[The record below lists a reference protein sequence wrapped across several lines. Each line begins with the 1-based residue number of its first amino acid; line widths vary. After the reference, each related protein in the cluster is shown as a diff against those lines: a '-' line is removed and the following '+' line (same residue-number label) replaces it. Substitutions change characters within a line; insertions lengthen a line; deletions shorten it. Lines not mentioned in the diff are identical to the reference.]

1 MRSTSEY
8 IYSTLFEEGVN
19 SDVTIVAL
27 GMRVCVC
34 PVRNLC
40 LHVLVRPKSCCHG
53 NILCNLV

>member
-27 GMRVCVC
+27 GRYVCVC
-34 PVRNLC
+34 VSC
-40 LHVLVRPKSCCHG
+40 EKSLLAYPG
-53 NILCNLV
+53 TAKELLPW